1 MMLRLTRKEL
11 ELPKQLN
18 ALLRSGRR
26 RPEPEHAAGIV
37 PGPCATGP
45 PQTGTVNCCFFGSLG
60 GQFSYLSDPSRAILS
75 YPKHSTM
82 QISYADIEFD
92 HSAQP

>member
-1 MMLRLTRKEL
+1 MLRLTRKEL
-11 ELPKQLN
+11 DLPKQLK

-37 PGPCATGP
+37 PGHAP
-45 PQTGTVNCCFFGSLG
+45 PARPQSGTVNCCFFGRLG
-60 GQFSYLSDPSRAILS
+60 GQFSYLSDPSRAILP